1 MIGSNP
7 RIKIIHFLL
16 SSFPPG
22 TQSGTVFK
30 LKDQGMTSV
39 RHKGRG
45 NLYVTVKVVVPK
57 KLNHKQKKLLKE
69 FDEISGNEIH
79 HVEKGLFDKV
89 KEVINS

>member
-1 MIGSNP
+1 
-7 RIKIIHFLL
+7 
-16 SSFPPG
+16 
-22 TQSGTVFK
+22 
-30 LKDQGMTSV
+30 MTSV

-79 HVEKGLFDKV
+79 HVEKGLLTKSKKLSIV
-89 KEVINS
+89 S

>member
-1 MIGSNP
+1 
-7 RIKIIHFLL
+7 
-16 SSFPPG
+16 
-22 TQSGTVFK
+22 
-30 LKDQGMTSV
+30 MTSV

-45 NLYVTVKVVVPK
+45 KPLRYCKSCCSK